1 MKKTLTLKL
10 IGGGLLLCI
19 VNLLSLTS
27 CENFLNGE
35 SVKEEIIDTIAYNNA
50 KDISISLSCKEE
62 MGIIL
67 PENTVSGKLGYNID
81 LQFIPNTSD
90 YKIKDYS
97 KIFKADSFRNNTDRS
112 DNVKI
117 ARQYF

>member
-1 MKKTLTLKL
+1 MKKSLTLKL

-35 SVKEEIIDTIAYNNA
+35 SVKEEIVDTIAYNNA

-67 PENTVSGKLGYNID
+67 PENIIERAVEECTQVYCYIQS
-81 LQFIPNTSD
+81 
-90 YKIKDYS
+90 
-97 KIFKADSFRNNTDRS
+97 
-112 DNVKI
+112 
-117 ARQYF
+117 YFLLL